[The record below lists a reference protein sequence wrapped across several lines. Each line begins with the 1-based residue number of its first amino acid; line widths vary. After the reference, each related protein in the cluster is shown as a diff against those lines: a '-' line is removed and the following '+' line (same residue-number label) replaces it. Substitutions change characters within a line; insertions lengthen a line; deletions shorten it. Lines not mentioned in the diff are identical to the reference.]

1 MYSFKDF
8 YSGVL
13 FSDIC
18 TLTFVLFWMQATF
31 CSAAS
36 FVSWPRE
43 AVLPTTIHHSTSR
56 QRKNV
61 SFTTVPFTDFCV
73 CVTEQHSTKQT
84 MTIDTLRLHTTK
96 NTMTT
101 SSWNESTQSAQTLP
115 RPLQCRPLVSDN
127 ISYKMSHQPMLWKLK
142 KNWPQIHNRVHQN
155 LTTSRRSA
163 LVHAYHVWLTSVN
176 AFVSYP
182 IPLTERLI
190 DKHQRPHNFS
200 SVE

>member
-1 MYSFKDF
+1 LYTVCDWKWDRTSHGTSQQCIQTRLINTNEDRHSAKNSIHTTRLNRSVSKDNVISCSMYSFKDF

-101 SSWNESTQSAQTLP
+101 SS
-115 RPLQCRPLVSDN
+115 
-127 ISYKMSHQPMLWKLK
+127 
-142 KNWPQIHNRVHQN
+142 
-155 LTTSRRSA
+155 
-163 LVHAYHVWLTSVN
+163 
-176 AFVSYP
+176 
-182 IPLTERLI
+182 
-190 DKHQRPHNFS
+190 
-200 SVE
+200 